1 VVATLEELSIIYA
14 GGQLQDDPDAIYIMD
29 STTLQWH
36 RPEQISTRQIRLLLN
51 KEELITEPKLMT
63 LTEEGALKLY
73 CQIARLRNVAN
84 KTKLLRFLHGDVYCK
99 ERLYRFNMTDDSI
112 CGRCFGVETI
122 QHLLIQCP
130 YAVEVWGRL
139 GMTPTEVKDILNEH
153 LSLSELEVRAE
164 LISVLVF
171 RKKVIPPEVVIR
183 STMMMFH
190 KGLSGRLKTKDYA
203 SAMVARYEITG
214 QWFA

>member
-1 VVATLEELSIIYA
+1 MPIRINSIEMASLRRRGFCTIADVLIDRGGSFNLLKRVARTEVVATLEELSIIYA

-36 RPEQISTRQIRLLLN
+36 RPEQISTHQIRLLLN

-130 YAVEVWGRL
+130 YAVV
-139 GMTPTEVKDILNEH
+139 
-153 LSLSELEVRAE
+153 
-164 LISVLVF
+164 
-171 RKKVIPPEVVIR
+171 
-183 STMMMFH
+183 
-190 KGLSGRLKTKDYA
+190 SGRC
-203 SAMVARYEITG
+203 S
-214 QWFA
+214 